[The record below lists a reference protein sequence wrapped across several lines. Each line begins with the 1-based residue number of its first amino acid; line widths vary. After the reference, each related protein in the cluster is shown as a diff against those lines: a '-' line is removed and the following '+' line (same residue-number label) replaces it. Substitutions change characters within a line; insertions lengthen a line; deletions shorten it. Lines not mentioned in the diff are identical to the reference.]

1 MTDSPTFTGSIV
13 SLNRSAGGVPKFP
26 VPRARVTRD
35 GMEGDRQRNRR
46 HHGGPERALCLLG
59 EEVIASLRAEGHP
72 IDVGTTGENVTV
84 RGIPWERVVP
94 GARLALGEVIVEVT
108 DYAHPCRNIRG
119 SFEDERFARVSP
131 KVHPEASRVYARVLR
146 EGELAVGDE
155 VRLEG

>member
-13 SLNRSAGGVPKFP
+13 SLNRSPGGVPKLP

-35 GMEGDRQRNRR
+35 GMEGDRQRNRK

-84 RGIPWERVVP
+84 RGIPWDRVVP
-94 GARLALGEVIVEVT
+94 GVRLALGEVIVEVT
-108 DYAHPCRNIRG
+108 DYAYPCRNIRG
-119 SFEDERFARVSP
+119 SFEDERFARISP